1 MEFKD
6 PKYKAPEEQFKSL
19 FSKEESK
26 KGSKIT
32 CPDCEALVPAD
43 HIHLEGA
50 VAKCGECHTVF
61 SIQKDLKHINA
72 QPKEI
77 EETPEGVEIIHFNNG
92 LDVKWKPQFG
102 ESYKALKYIYGFVSL
117 IFLMIFMGVAFA
129 SSTWFPRIITG
140 TLFIVMSLPLPYLI
154 AKDQNVLRFALD
166 RFHLDIEQ
174 DPLRLPFMRKGFYF
188 DTEQIEKIYSK
199 KYKRWDTQKEVYE
212 LRVKTFDGKDT
223 LIMKD
228 LKHENQVRYV
238 EQEINKYLTQVRE
251 NQAV

>member
-1 MEFKD
+1 MEYKD

-19 FSKEESK
+19 FSKADSK

-50 VAKCGECHTVF
+50 VAKCGECHSVF
-61 SIQKDLKHINA
+61 SIQSDLKHINA
-72 QPKEI
+72 EPQEI
-77 EETPEGVEIIHFNNG
+77 SETPEGVDIIHFNNG

-102 ESYKALKYIYGFVSL
+102 ESYKALKYLYGFVSL
-117 IFLMIFMGVAFA
+117 IFLMLFLGVTFT
-129 SSTWFPRIITG
+129 SFSLIPSLITG
-140 TLFIVMSLPLPYLI
+140 VLFFVMSIPLPYFI
-154 AKDQNVLRFALD
+154 AKDKNVLRFALD

-174 DPLRLPFMRKGFYF
+174 DPLRLPFMRKRFYF
-188 DTEQIEKIYSK
+188 DTEQIEKVYSK

-212 LRVKTFDGKDT
+212 LRVKTFDGNDT

-228 LKHENQVRYV
+228 LKNENQVRYV
-238 EQEINKYLTQVRE
+238 EQEISKYLTNLSAE
-251 NQAV
+251 G